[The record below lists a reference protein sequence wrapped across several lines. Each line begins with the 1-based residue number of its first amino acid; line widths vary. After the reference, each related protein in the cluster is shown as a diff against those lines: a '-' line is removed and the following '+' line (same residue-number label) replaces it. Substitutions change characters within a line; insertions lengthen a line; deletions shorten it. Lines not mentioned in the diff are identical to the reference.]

1 MRIKYIVPFAWGAD
15 GVAARDARVPREA
28 LSSGTEVETVAVRN
42 HPVEGGTLVTY
53 YESAL
58 LDAFM
63 LDAAVGAEA
72 EGYDAVVMD
81 TSSDSALYALRSR
94 LTIPV
99 LGASIASY
107 AMAGLLGPRF
117 GIVCYREEHRRFYES
132 KLELYH
138 VRDRCVS
145 IRACHVVPDYETLF
159 DDDGGA
165 EQEFE
170 ALTVAARGAIE
181 LDGAEVIVLGST
193 TMAQAQPYMAARLT
207 APVINPGAVAI
218 KLAET
223 LVALGLSHSKLS
235 FASPSAH
242 QDAVWA
248 AAATATAPG
257 SER

>member
-1 MRIKYIVPFAWGAD
+1 MRIKYIIPFAWGAD
-15 GVAARDARVPREA
+15 GLAARDARVPREA
-28 LSSGTEVETVAVRN
+28 LSPGTEVETVAVRN
-42 HPVEGGTLVTY
+42 HPVEGGTLVSY

-58 LDAFM
+58 LDVFM
-63 LDAAVGAEA
+63 LDAAVTSEA
-72 EGYDAVVMD
+72 EGFDAVVMD

-94 LTIPV
+94 LRIPV

-107 AMAGLLGPRF
+107 AIAGLLGSRF

-145 IRACHVVPDYETLF
+145 VRPCGVKPDYEALF
-159 DDDGGA
+159 DDDDEA
-165 EQEFE
+165 EFE
-170 ALTVAARGAIE
+170 RLTAAGREAIE
-181 LDGAEVIVLGST
+181 LDGAEMIVLGST
-193 TMAQAQPYMAARLT
+193 TMAQAQPYMT
-207 APVINPGAVAI
+207 AQLGVPVINPGAVAI

-223 LVALGLSHSKLS
+223 LVALGLSHSKLA
-235 FASPSAH
+235 FPAPHAL

-248 AAATATAPG
+248 AAATATEPG

>member
-1 MRIKYIVPFAWGAD
+1 MRIKYIVPFAWRAEGL
-15 GVAARDARVPREA
+15 AARDALVPRVA
-28 LSSGTEVETVAVRN
+28 LSPGTEVETVAVRN

-63 LDAAVGAEA
+63 LDAAVGSEE

-107 AMAGLLGPRF
+107 AVAGLLGPRF
-117 GIVCYREEHRRFYES
+117 GIVCYRQAHRRFYEA

-145 IRACHVVPDYETLF
+145 IRACGVVPDYETLF
-159 DDDGGA
+159 DDGD
-165 EQEFE
+165 ESEFE
-170 ALTVAARGAIE
+170 RLTDAARQAIE

-193 TMAQAQPYMAARLT
+193 TMAQAQPYMAARVG

-235 FASPSAH
+235 FESPGAI

-248 AAATATAPG
+248 GAATATAPG
-257 SER
+257 TAR